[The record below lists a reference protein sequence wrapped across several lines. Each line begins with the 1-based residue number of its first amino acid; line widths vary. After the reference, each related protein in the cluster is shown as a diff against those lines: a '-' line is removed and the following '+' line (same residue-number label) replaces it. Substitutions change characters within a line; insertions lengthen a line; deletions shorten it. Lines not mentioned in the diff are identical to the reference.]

1 MKNKLIYTIALSLS
15 LLLASCNDW
24 LDVTPPSQIR
34 EEQQFSTVE
43 GFQQALIG
51 CYIGMTND
59 TLYGRVLSWGTIEL
73 MAGQFN
79 PLEQYSSNDYY
90 ISNFNYTSDNALK
103 YINSLWTKAYNSISN
118 ANNILKYAETN
129 KSVLDNINYSIIK
142 GEALAIRAYLHFDIM
157 RLYGHG
163 NLGQRRDLIS
173 RATIPYVTSLS
184 KELTPQQPYGT
195 TIANIIADL
204 EEALQ
209 LLQIDPVTK
218 LHDAA
223 YYNGVNID
231 GFFNNRQQRFNYY
244 AASLLLARVYM
255 WEGSSESIGKAR
267 TLALK
272 VINET
277 QEKGMVNWVTSSSV
291 NNDMIMKAEHLMS
304 LNTQNLFAK
313 TAKYFMLEIKSVGD
327 IQAQYVTG
335 ANIDA
340 IYETATVGATDF
352 RFTNQF
358 IQNSMVVGGRNSY
371 TPLKFYGSVANSPT
385 SVSNNYIP
393 LMRLPEAYYI
403 AVECY
408 IRQSSPDIGQAI
420 ELLNTVRAK
429 RGVTQPLTSTT
440 AEQVME
446 ELVKEYRK
454 EFYTEG
460 QMFFLYKRLGM
471 ETIPNYNG
479 TAGDQIYL
487 LPYPS
492 VEIQMGRQQ

>member
-103 YINSLWTKAYNSISN
+103 YINSIWTKAYNSISN

-163 NLGQRRDLIS
+163 NLAQRRDLIS

-195 TIANIIADL
+195 TITNIIADL

-223 YYNGVNID
+223 YYNGVN
-231 GFFNNRQQRFNYY
+231 
-244 AASLLLARVYM
+244 
-255 WEGSSESIGKAR
+255 
-267 TLALK
+267 
-272 VINET
+272 
-277 QEKGMVNWVTSSSV
+277 
-291 NNDMIMKAEHLMS
+291 
-304 LNTQNLFAK
+304 
-313 TAKYFMLEIKSVGD
+313 
-327 IQAQYVTG
+327 
-335 ANIDA
+335 
-340 IYETATVGATDF
+340 
-352 RFTNQF
+352 
-358 IQNSMVVGGRNSY
+358 
-371 TPLKFYGSVANSPT
+371 
-385 SVSNNYIP
+385 
-393 LMRLPEAYYI
+393 
-403 AVECY
+403 
-408 IRQSSPDIGQAI
+408 
-420 ELLNTVRAK
+420 
-429 RGVTQPLTSTT
+429 
-440 AEQVME
+440 
-446 ELVKEYRK
+446 
-454 EFYTEG
+454 
-460 QMFFLYKRLGM
+460 
-471 ETIPNYNG
+471 
-479 TAGDQIYL
+479 
-487 LPYPS
+487 
-492 VEIQMGRQQ
+492 